1 MKKWFATLAIL
12 IAILTSVFASYQ
24 FKGMCPYSHEND
36 LFLNNQRVVIE
47 FSKDG
52 NIKNIAMFSNM
63 FDALG
68 NIEIMIDRYPFKAKK
83 FEISDG
89 KVTFYGKAGN
99 SEVKIEYSLSGN
111 VLSIKVSAST
121 MRMVKLLIT
130 PCDFHPV
137 FVRNKG
143 KTFIQTRHVAYGL
156 YSPGSISMYM
166 AGKLVFV
173 TRNIK
178 NEDNTKVV
186 STDLVVDEDI
196 DSIIASYEEESR
208 AMEYKVEDKLGDPL
222 PYSKVVLQNNEKSVD
237 VSTSDEKGKIL
248 FHFILD
254 KPQFSH
260 LYIDELYVN
269 KVEGNKIIVSA
280 TKDEGFRWPPYMS
293 GLTDHSVY
301 VNLRLYKP
309 DKAYVK
315 VLETGEIYTDDLVD
329 TFHSIKVDGLK
340 PNSTYTLL
348 VEAGSFRKKLHV
360 KTLGSKEFKFIVY
373 GDTRTNIDWHKIV
386 ADEMAKEKALFLIHT
401 GDIVESGDRLE
412 DWDKYFQSAQ
422 KLFAVTP
429 IFPTLGN
436 HERNSEWYYQ
446 AFPGPK
452 GGGDFYRRWYSY
464 KVGDVL
470 FIVLDSNIA
479 PGTGIYKTQ
488 LEWLKFVLEKSNA
501 KYKIVY
507 FHHPFFTNSPNREP
521 SLKEDWKELF
531 EKYHVDAVF
540 NGHIHHYERFLING
554 ITYVTTG
561 GGGAPLGYGLLS
573 KNRKYL
579 PGTKAGYAGYIHYIV
594 AQVKDD
600 GIYFTVKAVAKYDWG
615 KFERVDKILD
625 RFTIKK

>member
-1 MKKWFATLAIL
+1 MRKWFITLTIL
-12 IAILTSVFASYQ
+12 ILVFSSVFASYQ
-24 FKGMCPYSHEND
+24 FKGMCPYSSSDD
-36 LFLNNQRVVIE
+36 LLLKSKNVVVE
-47 FSKDG
+47 LSKDG
-52 NIKNIAMFSNM
+52 YIQNAALTSNM
-63 FDALG
+63 FDAIGKVAL
-68 NIEIMIDRYPFKAKK
+68 MIDRYPFIANN
-83 FEISDG
+83 FEVDDS
-89 KVTFYGKAGN
+89 KVVFYGKAGN
-99 SEVKIEYSLSGN
+99 SEARIEFSLSGK
-111 VLSIKVSAST
+111 VLNIKIFDPT

-130 PCDFHPV
+130 PCDFYPI

-143 KTFIQTRHVAYGL
+143 KTFVQARHVAYGL

-173 TRNIK
+173 TRSIK
-178 NEDNTKVV
+178 NEGNTKVV
-186 STDLVVDEDI
+186 SIDLVIDKNI
-196 DSIIASYEEESR
+196 DSIIANYEKKND
-208 AMEYKVEDKLGDPL
+208 AKEYKVEDRHGKPL
-222 PYSKVVLQNNEKSVD
+222 PYSNIVLQNNGKSVD
-237 VSTSDEKGKIL
+237 ASTSDEKGKIL
-248 FHFILD
+248 FHFIAD
-254 KPQFSH
+254 KPNFSH
-260 LYIDELYVN
+260 LYIDELYVS
-269 KVEGNKIIVSA
+269 KIEGNKIVVSTA
-280 TKDEGFRWPPYMS
+280 KGNGFRWPPYMS

-301 VNLRLYKP
+301 VNLRLYTP

-315 VLETGEIYTDDLVD
+315 VLETGKIYTDDFVD
-329 TFHSIKVDGLK
+329 TFHSIKIDGLK
-340 PNSTYTLL
+340 PDSAYTLL
-348 VEAGSFRKKLHV
+348 VKAGSFEKKLHV
-360 KTLGSKEFKFIVY
+360 KTMGSKEFKFIIY
-373 GDTRTNIDWHKIV
+373 GDTRTNIDWHRIV
-386 ADEMAKEKALFLIHT
+386 ADEMAKEKAMFLVHT
-401 GDIVESGDRLE
+401 GDIVESGDRLK

-470 FIVLDSNIA
+470 FIVLDSNVA

-488 LEWLKFVLEKSNA
+488 FEWLKTVLEKSNA

-540 NGHIHHYERFLING
+540 NGHLHHYERFLING
-554 ITYVTTG
+554 VTYVTTG

-579 PGTKAGYAGYIHYIV
+579 PGTKSGHAGYIHYIV

-615 KFERVDKILD
+615 KFERINKILD
-625 RFTIKK
+625 RFVIKK